1 MNNILDLNNVP
12 VNVLSKELTSYNFLL
27 YSLPGMGKTTFA
39 VETFD
44 KERTLLLAFEI
55 GSKGIVGARP
65 VPIPDYAT
73 FLRYVDQLCTEEIRK
88 KYDTLIIDTATK
100 LGECIEEY
108 ILSTFGKL
116 SLGDCKAHGGAYPLI
131 NRYWN
136 MAMDRIKSMGYNIV
150 YICHANEES
159 IKNEKGEEIE
169 KYYSPKL
176 SNRIAG
182 LIEPETDYTFFLCL
196 NKKNERIIVTDNTIK
211 NKGKHRTPLPT
222 IIPMDSEIFKK
233 EFINGIEKKS
243 NGTATNERI
252 KSTVNEYK
260 AEERDYKVVV
270 AEIKE
275 LGNKAKEVGKM
286 KEALEI
292 VNLGLGTNDDN
303 SQRTLDMA
311 SQVNIQM
318 LEVIKDKLE
327 KLLAQSE
334 EVK

>member
-12 VNVLSKELTSYNFLL
+12 VNALSKNLSSYNFLL

-44 KERTLLLAFEI
+44 SERTLLLAFEI
-55 GSKGIVGARP
+55 GSKGIPGARP

-73 FLRYVDQLCTEEIRK
+73 FLRYVDQLDTDEIRAK
-88 KYDTLIIDTATK
+88 FDTLIIDTATA
-100 LGECIEEY
+100 LGNCIEDY
-108 ILSTFGKL
+108 ILAMYGKN
-116 SLGDCKAHGGAYPLI
+116 SLGDCGAHGKAYPLI
-131 NRYWN
+131 NRFWS
-136 MAMDRIKSMGYNIV
+136 MAMNRLKARGYNFV

-159 IKNEKGEEIE
+159 IKDENGEETG

-182 LIEPETDYTFFLCL
+182 LIEPETDFTFFLCL
-196 NKKNERIIVTDNTIK
+196 NKKNERIIVTDNTVK

-222 IIPMDSEIFKK
+222 IIPMSAKAFKE
-233 EFINGIEKKS
+233 EFIKGIDEKSK
-243 NGTATNERI
+243 GTATDERA
-252 KSTVNEYK
+252 KTTVAEYK

-275 LGNKAKEVGKM
+275 LGNKAKEKGKM

-303 SQRTLDMA
+303 SQRTLDA
-311 SQVNIQM
+311 ATQANIQM
-318 LEVIKDKLE
+318 LEVVKNKLE
-327 KLLAQSE
+327 TLLKEA
-334 EVK
+334 K